1 MELNEFRN
9 CTKVELN
16 ESLIRSVVD
25 AFLLSNLPF
34 YNENNSLMACME
46 LNPDNSGKV
55 SEEVHDEFVNELML
69 NMCYDFSFGKES
81 YMALDEE
88 NRVKMAQVFYN
99 RIREQVF
106 KKSTVVYDATGVNIS
121 GDVKN
126 LEHEF
131 VFKVPPKS
139 FVQAVQYLYRSMREK
154 GLRNFRMVTPATRFI
169 CAGYN
174 TPIKLKCSTE
184 ELNKMIDFLNDI
196 KEDFI
201 EFIDVNYNSL
211 VSTVPEIYDIA
222 YASWFGYT
230 QVLDG
235 KTAASRLCNAIYDA
249 LCSVIIDYIHNNDY
263 VMADGKKAEDFYNE
277 FGNKYVAVRK
287 ILQDI
292 CLNRNLEY
300 ISIMTSIFEGTLN
313 NFEHFGIDE
322 NDILRFA
329 EINKKVEECFG
340 KVEFLEDDS
349 NTLFEE
355 GEGIIETPVSIIRNF
370 ELVSPEEAKN
380 LTEEDYLK
388 AEELFRQ
395 AMVELE
401 SEIRSNAIFLE
412 KCKDNEDFDSVITSL
427 FKKIE
432 NHESLFSDYELMTKN
447 NISSDELADYNE
459 LIQQY
464 YDMIYAEKNYEDGI
478 IWWYLNDYM
487 KREEALEEEETKT
500 PEENEEID
508 DRFKAIDYAI
518 DSMKR
523 MEEEEEKQRKAREK
537 AELNAFAPQN
547 QSGNVDMSALESENE
562 SEIST
567 EVSKRKEESQPYRLV
582 EGGYSLDYRTKDGI
596 LIPDF
601 RAIAYNGNSLGEA
614 LKTWG
619 YSLDDGTPKDIAD
632 HFGFT
637 DYTGTEEQDKAII
650 EILKNL
656 SEYDMYGH
664 KLDENKE
671 TVALTS
677 SVESTKQDVSTSQ
690 GDLDLYNIPVI
701 SKFREASKIAY
712 SLYVSNPNYL
722 DYLVKGTNYT
732 VLDYF
737 KYFNLNKRIKYDDK
751 LVTHEDSKVIT
762 GREFADGLVAYLVN
776 LGPDTLD
783 KIIASS
789 IQEIKVQNTT
799 NVPLNKGR

>member
-1 MELNEFRN
+1 MDLNEFRN

-16 ESLIRSVVD
+16 ESLVRSVVD

-46 LNPDNSGKV
+46 LNPDNSGRV

-69 NMCYDFSFGKES
+69 NMCYDFSSGKES

-121 GDVKN
+121 GDIKN

-131 VFKVPPKS
+131 VFNVPPEN
-139 FVQAVQYLYRSMREK
+139 FVQAVQYLYRNIREK
-154 GLRNFRMVTPATRFI
+154 ALRGFRIVTPATRFI

-174 TPIKLKCSTE
+174 TPIKLKCSSE

-196 KEDFI
+196 REDFV
-201 EFIDVNYNSL
+201 EFIDVNYNPL

-222 YASWFGYT
+222 YVSWFGYT

-235 KTAASRLCNAIYDA
+235 KTSASRLCNAIYDA

-263 VMADGKKAEDFYNE
+263 VMADGKKAEDFYNK
-277 FGNKYVAVRK
+277 FGNKYVAIRK
-287 ILQDI
+287 IFQDI
-292 CLNRNLEY
+292 CLNKNLEY
-300 ISIMTSIFEGTLN
+300 ISIVTSIFEETLN
-313 NFEHFGIDE
+313 NFERFSIDK

-329 EINKKVEECFG
+329 EINEKVEEFFG

-355 GEGIIETPVSIIRNF
+355 GEGVIETPVSIIRNF
-370 ELVSPEEAKN
+370 ELVSPEEVKD

-401 SEIRSNAIFLE
+401 SQIRSNALFLE
-412 KCKDNEDFDSVITSL
+412 ECKENDDFDSVITSL

-432 NHESLFSDYELMTKN
+432 NHESLVNDYEIMTNN
-447 NISSDELADYNE
+447 NISPDELADYNE

-464 YDMIYAEKNYEDGI
+464 YDMLYVEKHYEDGI
-478 IWWYLNDYM
+478 IWWYLNDYL
-487 KREEALEEEETKT
+487 KREKALEEEEIKT
-500 PEENEEID
+500 PEENEKTD
-508 DRFKAIDYAI
+508 DKFKALDSAI
-518 DSMKR
+518 AFIER
-523 MEEEEEKQRKAREK
+523 MEEEEEEERQRKAREE

-547 QSGNVDMSALESENE
+547 QSENE

-567 EVSKRKEESQPYRLV
+567 DVSKRKEESQPYRLV

-601 RAIAYNGNSLGEA
+601 RAIAYDGNNLGEA

-619 YSLDDGTPKDIAD
+619 YSLDDGTPKDIAA

-664 KLDENKE
+664 KLGENKE
-671 TVALTS
+671 TVASTNL
-677 SVESTKQDVSTSQ
+677 VETEKQEDSPSQ
-690 GDLDLYNIPVI
+690 EEGDLYNIPVI
-701 SKFREASKIAY
+701 TDYRAAAKLTY
-712 SLYVSNPNYL
+712 SFYVSDPDYL
-722 DYLVKGTNYT
+722 DYYVKGTNYT

-737 KYFNLNKRIKYDDK
+737 KYFNLKERIKYDDK
-751 LVTHEDSKVIT
+751 LVTHDDSKVIT

-776 LGPDTLD
+776 WGPDTLD
-783 KIIASS
+783 NIIASS
-789 IQEIKVQNTT
+789 IQEIKVKNTA
-799 NVPLNKGR
+799 NIPSNKGR

>member
-1 MELNEFRN
+1 MKLIEFRN
-9 CTKVELN
+9 FTKVKLS
-16 ESLIRSVVD
+16 ESLVRSVVD

-46 LNPDNSGKV
+46 LNPDNSGRV
-55 SEEVHDEFVNELML
+55 SEEVHDLFVNELML
-69 NMCYDFSFGKES
+69 NMCYDFSSGKES

-121 GDVKN
+121 GDTKN

-131 VFKVPPKS
+131 VFNVPPEN

-154 GLRNFRMVTPATRFI
+154 GLRNFRIVTPATRFI

-174 TPIKLKCSTE
+174 TPIKLKCSSE
-184 ELNKMIDFLNDI
+184 ELDKMIDFLNDI
-196 KEDFI
+196 EKDFI
-201 EFIDVNYNSL
+201 EFIGTDYSPL
-211 VSTVPEIYDIA
+211 DSTVPEIYDIA
-222 YASWFGYT
+222 WASWFGYT

-235 KTAASRLCNAIYDA
+235 KTSASRLCNAIYDA

-277 FGNKYVAVRK
+277 FGNKYVAIRK
-287 ILQDI
+287 IFQDI
-292 CLNRNLEY
+292 CLNTKLEY
-300 ISIMTSIFEGTLN
+300 TSIIINIFGETLN
-313 NFEHFGIDE
+313 NFERLGIDE

-329 EINKKVEECFG
+329 EINEKVEKCFG
-340 KVEFLEDDS
+340 KADFIEEEDLVTDNS
-349 NTLFEE
+349 TILME
-355 GEGIIETPVSIIRNF
+355 GGESSIETPVSIISNF
-370 ELVSPEEAKN
+370 ELVSPEEVKD

-388 AEELFRQ
+388 ADELFRQ

-401 SEIRSNAIFLE
+401 SQIRSNALFLE
-412 KCKDNEDFDSVITSL
+412 ECKENDDFDSVITSL

-432 NHESLFSDYELMTKN
+432 NHESLVNDYEIMTNN
-447 NISSDELADYNE
+447 NISPDELADYNE

-464 YDMIYAEKNYEDGI
+464 YDMLYVEKHYEDGI
-478 IWWYLNDYM
+478 IWWYLNDYL
-487 KREEALEEEETKT
+487 KREKALEEEEIKT
-500 PEENEEID
+500 PEENEKTD
-508 DRFKAIDYAI
+508 DKFKALDSAI
-518 DSMKR
+518 AFIER
-523 MEEEEEKQRKAREK
+523 MEEEEEEERQRKAREE

-547 QSGNVDMSALESENE
+547 QSENE

-567 EVSKRKEESQPYRLV
+567 DVSKRKEESQPYRLV

-601 RAIAYNGNSLGEA
+601 RAIAYDGNNLGEA

-619 YSLDDGTPKDIAD
+619 YSLDDGTPKDIAA

-664 KLDENKE
+664 KLGENKE
-671 TVALTS
+671 TVASTNL
-677 SVESTKQDVSTSQ
+677 VETEKQEDSPSQ
-690 GDLDLYNIPVI
+690 EEGDLYNIPVI
-701 SKFREASKIAY
+701 TDYRAAAKLTY
-712 SLYVSNPNYL
+712 SFYVSDPDYL
-722 DYLVKGTNYT
+722 DYHVKGTNYT

-737 KYFNLNKRIKYDDK
+737 KYFNLKERIKYDDK
-751 LVTHEDSKVIT
+751 LVTHDDSKVIT

-776 LGPDTLD
+776 WGPDTLD
-783 KIIASS
+783 NIIASS
-789 IQEIKVQNTT
+789 IQEIKVKNTA
-799 NVPLNKGR
+799 NVPSNKGR

>member
-1 MELNEFRN
+1 MDLNEFRN

-16 ESLIRSVVD
+16 ESLVRSVVD

-46 LNPDNSGKV
+46 LNPDNSGRV

-69 NMCYDFSFGKES
+69 NMCYDFSSGKES

-121 GDVKN
+121 GDIKN

-131 VFKVPPKS
+131 VFNVPPEN
-139 FVQAVQYLYRSMREK
+139 FVQAVQYLYRNIREK
-154 GLRNFRMVTPATRFI
+154 ALRGFRIVTPATRFI

-174 TPIKLKCSTE
+174 TPIKLKCSSE

-196 KEDFI
+196 REDFV
-201 EFIDVNYNSL
+201 EFIDVNYNPL

-222 YASWFGYT
+222 YVSWFGYT

-235 KTAASRLCNAIYDA
+235 KTSASRLCNAIYDA
-249 LCSVIIDYIHNNDY
+249 LCNVIIGYIHNNDY
-263 VMADGKKAEDFYNE
+263 VIDKRKKAEDFYNE
-277 FGNKYVAVRK
+277 FGNKYVAIRK
-287 ILQDI
+287 IFQDI
-292 CLNRNLEY
+292 CLNKNLEY
-300 ISIMTSIFEGTLN
+300 ISIVTSIFEETLN
-313 NFEHFGIDE
+313 NFERFSIDK

-329 EINKKVEECFG
+329 EINEKVEEFFG

-355 GEGIIETPVSIIRNF
+355 GEGVIETPVSIISNF
-370 ELVSPEEAKN
+370 ELVSPEEVKD

-401 SEIRSNAIFLE
+401 SQIRSNALFLE
-412 KCKDNEDFDSVITSL
+412 ECKENDDFESVITSL

-432 NHESLFSDYELMTKN
+432 NHESLVNDYEIMTNN
-447 NISSDELADYNE
+447 NISPDELADYNE
-459 LIQQY
+459 LIEQY
-464 YDMIYAEKNYEDGI
+464 YDMLYVEKHYEDGI
-478 IWWYLNDYM
+478 IWWYLNDYL
-487 KREEALEEEETKT
+487 KREKALEEEEIKT
-500 PEENEEID
+500 PEEKEKTD
-508 DRFKAIDYAI
+508 DKFKALDSAI
-518 DSMKR
+518 AFIER
-523 MEEEEEKQRKAREK
+523 MEEEEEEERQRKAREE

-547 QSGNVDMSALESENE
+547 QSENE

-567 EVSKRKEESQPYRLV
+567 DVSKRKEESQPYRLV
-582 EGGYSLDYRTKDGI
+582 EGDYSLDYRTKDGI

-601 RAIAYNGNSLGEA
+601 RAIAYDGNNLGEA

-619 YSLDDGTPKDIAD
+619 YSLDDGTPKDIAA

-656 SEYDMYGH
+656 SEYDMYGY
-664 KLDENKE
+664 KLGENKE
-671 TVALTS
+671 TVASTNL
-677 SVESTKQDVSTSQ
+677 VETEKQEDSPSQ
-690 GDLDLYNIPVI
+690 EEGDLYNIPVI
-701 SKFREASKIAY
+701 TDYRAAAKLTY
-712 SLYVSNPNYL
+712 SFYVSDPDYL
-722 DYLVKGTNYT
+722 DYHVKGTNYT

-737 KYFNLNKRIKYDDK
+737 KYFNLKERIKYDDK
-751 LVTHEDSKVIT
+751 LVTHDDSKVIT

-776 LGPDTLD
+776 WGPDTLD
-783 KIIASS
+783 NIIASS
-789 IQEIKVQNTT
+789 IQEIKVKNTA
-799 NVPLNKGR
+799 NVPSNKGR